1 MRIIMQCTSDK
12 ILIKRLSNRNFIF
25 FPYLSRTG
33 DKKLALKGLTT
44 SMRCKL
50 YITGYSALIGRI
62 SKNVVNAGLVKK
74 FTTVTKLRGSDKMD
88 RYIFDDSKVV

>member
-1 MRIIMQCTSDK
+1 
-12 ILIKRLSNRNFIF
+12 
-25 FPYLSRTG
+25 
-33 DKKLALKGLTT
+33 
-44 SMRCKL
+44 MRCKL